1 MRAAASALTRC
12 SSSLAR
18 SGARPAHSRRRLIS
32 RAWEN
37 ASSESSAIP
46 TSATNPAIAPT
57 LVKELVSE
65 RARGRAVI
73 ACTRFDGSSWIPG
86 VYEGR
91 RRLGAASRDGLREL
105 GAHRR
110 ELCHLCGQTR
120 GVALEHEQAYLVEH
134 RFDRLGRQWF
144 ALRAHDLLGRRRLW
158 LLVAVEQLL
167 VQLLSC
173 ATAHDLD
180 RHVAIRIEAR
190 ELDHGS
196 CEIDDP
202 DRFAHVEHKNV
213 RPTISIGDE
222 RA

>member
-1 MRAAASALTRC
+1 MRAGASALTRC

-65 RARGRAVI
+65 SASGRAVI

-91 RRLGAASRDGLREL
+91 RRLGAASGDGL
-105 GAHRR
+105 R
-110 ELCHLCGQTR
+110 ELCHLCRETR
-120 GVALEHEQAYLVEH
+120 GVPLEHEQADLVEH
-134 RFDRLGRQWF
+134 RFDCLWRQRL
-144 ALRAHDLLGRRRLW
+144 ALGAHDLLGRCRL
-158 LLVAVEQLL
+158 
-167 VQLLSC
+167 
-173 ATAHDLD
+173 
-180 RHVAIRIEAR
+180 
-190 ELDHGS
+190 G
-196 CEIDDP
+196 
-202 DRFAHVEHKNV
+202 
-213 RPTISIGDE
+213 
-222 RA
+222 